1 MQLPPGNWC
10 QSITAWNLALD
21 EHGKPN
27 IGPFPCGGMV
37 TVDSQSR
44 AVTRSGQYWAFAHYS
59 RVIRRGARRFQSQ
72 TAAQG
77 VVHVALEKPD
87 GERVVVLTNPG
98 AAANVDLRIANL
110 TAPVSWPANSVT
122 TLLWK

>member
-1 MQLPPGNWC
+1 
-10 QSITAWNLALD
+10 
-21 EHGKPN
+21 
-27 IGPFPCGGMV
+27 MV